1 MKTRYLYLLRFVL
14 GLTDLL
20 LVNISF
26 YATYYFVSAN
36 SGTLNDSYLQYL
48 LVCNLLWLVS
58 SSIFGVYTDKTI
70 QRVEYIY
77 SATLRSFVLHSVLFV
92 FYLTF
97 SRDIGFSRQFLIL
110 FYGSMSFGFLIS
122 RFMGTLF
129 ESVLKRHFNI
139 RKSVAVLGMNTTG
152 LRLASFFESN
162 NNYSFEG
169 FLNEEN
175 GLYIDAEGK
184 ILPSATEQIR
194 VAAQNKIKEVYVS
207 LTPDRMA
214 EASHLLLEAEKQCVR
229 LKFVPDLRSSFTS
242 PFKVSYMGEFPVI
255 SVRKEPL
262 EEIENRFKKR
272 LFDIIFSSL
281 VIIFIMSWLYPIIAL
296 IIKLQSPGPVLY
308 KQLRSGRNNQPFWCY
323 KFRSMSADKSDE
335 NKLVSSKSDP
345 RITPIG
351 GFLRRSSLDEFP
363 QFFNVL
369 LGDMSIVGP
378 RPHPLWV
385 NEQYNAMINQYM
397 VRHFLKSGITGW
409 AQVSGFRGDVNMS
422 LMEKRIEHD
431 IWYLE
436 NWSVMLDVKIIFMTI
451 INVFKGEENAI

>member
-1 MKTRYLYLLRFVL
+1 METRYLYLLRFIL
-14 GLTDLL
+14 ALTDLL
-20 LVNISF
+20 IVNISF
-26 YATYYFVSAN
+26 YIAFYFVSPQD
-36 SGTLNDSYLQYL
+36 GTLIKNFLQYL
-48 LVCNLLWLVS
+48 LVCNLLWLVC
-58 SSIFGVYTDKTI
+58 SSIFGVYADKII
-70 QRVEYIY
+70 QRVESIY
-77 SATLRSFVLHSVLFV
+77 RSTLRSFVLHSVLFV

-97 SRDIGFSRQFLIL
+97 SKEIGFSRQFLVI

-122 RFMGTLF
+122 RFAGTFL

-175 GLYIDAEGK
+175 GLYVDEEGK
-184 ILPSATEQIR
+184 ILPSASEQIK

-229 LKFVPDLRSSFTS
+229 LKFVPDLRSSFSS

-262 EEIENRFKKR
+262 EDIENRFKKR
-272 LFDIIFSSL
+272 LFDIMFSGM
-281 VIIFIMSWLYPIIAL
+281 VILFIMSWLYPIIAL
-296 IIKLQSPGPVLY
+296 IIKFQSRGPVLY

-323 KFRSMSADKSDE
+323 KFRSMRTDRGDE
-335 NKLVSSKSDP
+335 NRLVSSKTDD

-351 GFLRRSSLDEFP
+351 RFLRSTSLDEFP

-369 LGDMSIVGP
+369 FGDMSIVGP

-385 NEQYNAMINQYM
+385 NEQYTAIVNQYM
-397 VRHFLKSGITGW
+397 VRHFLKAGITGW
-409 AQVSGFRGDVNMS
+409 AQVSGFRGDVNPS
-422 LMEKRIEHD
+422 LMEKRVEHD

-451 INVFKGEENAI
+451 INVFRGEENAI